1 MNKCTKEKS
10 DENMPESTNLLIFLL
25 GQIKNKTLTV
35 IMLAA
40 ASLFQKIRQYLE
52 TEGTL
57 RVPVLALP
65 LSVPSPHR
73 QKKKKIKINAGIPT
87 G

>member
-1 MNKCTKEKS
+1 MKI
-10 DENMPESTNLLIFLL
+10 MPESTNLLIFLL

-57 RVPVLALP
+57 TESSSLGIAILSPLP
-65 LSVPSPHR
+65 KPS
-73 QKKKKIKINAGIPT
+73 KKKKETNAGIQT

>member
-1 MNKCTKEKS
+1 MKI
-10 DENMPESTNLLIFLL
+10 MPESTNLLIFLL

-57 RVPVLALP
+57 TESSSLGIATLSPLP
-65 LSVPSPHR
+65 KPS
-73 QKKKKIKINAGIPT
+73 KKKKEINAGIQT